1 MISRFYLR
9 LCLNGKIMNIKLAS
23 VIVCILILTIFAPAQ
38 IKSVYTS
45 LSDKACKTIESNPDD
60 GGSYLGECPGVAKYK
75 LQLLEGDLRQ
85 SVNVI
90 SAKGKKSELNIWHT
104 FGGFSSVGQK
114 AEWRIKNG
122 VPIALIIRFNVSE
135 NPEDS
140 TKITSYLIVSKIT
153 KTAACITDVVPPGKT
168 QNAKAR
174 RLADASSAKPCDDFE
189 GQGF

>member
-1 MISRFYLR
+1 
-9 LCLNGKIMNIKLAS
+9 MNINVAS
-23 VIVCILILTIFAPAQ
+23 IIFYILILTICTSAQ

-45 LSDKACKTIESNPDD
+45 LSEKACKTIESNPDE
-60 GGSYLGECPGVAKYK
+60 GGSYVGECSGAAKYK
-75 LQLLEGDLRQ
+75 LQLIEGDLRQ

-90 SAKGKKSELNIWHT
+90 SPKGKKSELNIWHT

-122 VPIALIIRFNVSE
+122 VPIALIIRFNVSD
-135 NPEDS
+135 NPEDA

-153 KTAACITDVVPPGKT
+153 KTATCITDVVPPGKT

-174 RLADASSAKPCDDFE
+174 KLADASSAKPCDDFE
-189 GQGF
+189 GQSI

>member
-1 MISRFYLR
+1 MWR
-9 LCLNGKIMNIKLAS
+9 LFDKEKIMKFKVTP
-23 VIVCILILTIFAPAQ
+23 VIFCILILTTFASAQ

-45 LSDKACKTIESNPDD
+45 LSDKACKTIESNPDE
-60 GGSYLGECPGVAKYK
+60 GGSYLGECPGAAKYK

-90 SAKGKKSELNIWHT
+90 SPKGKKSELNIWHT

-114 AEWRIKNG
+114 AEWRMKNG

-135 NPEDS
+135 NPEDA
-140 TKITSYLIVSKIT
+140 TKVTSYLIVSKIT
-153 KTAACITDVVPPGKT
+153 KADACITDVVPPGKT

-174 RLADASSAKPCDDFE
+174 KLADASSAKPCDDFE
-189 GQGF
+189 GQDF

>member
-1 MISRFYLR
+1 MISRFYFR
-9 LCLNGKIMNIKLAS
+9 LCLNRKIMNINVMS
-23 VIVCILILTIFAPAQ
+23 VFFCLLILTILASAQ
-38 IKSVYTS
+38 TKSVYTS
-45 LSDKACKTIESNPDD
+45 LSDSACKTIESNPDD
-60 GGSYLGECPGVAKYK
+60 GGSYLGECPGAGKFK

-90 SAKGKKSELNIWHT
+90 FPKGKKSELNIWHT

-122 VPIALIIRFNVSE
+122 IPIALIIRFNVSE

-174 RLADASSAKPCDDFE
+174 KLADASSAKPCDDFE
-189 GQGF
+189 G